1 MCAYMY
7 IHVCVYKF
15 IGVSGMIHKG
25 LAIAVVSEAT
35 VDGKYLF
42 PVQLSCTV

>member
-15 IGVSGMIHKG
+15 IGVSGMIHKR
-25 LAIAVVSEAT
+25 LAIVVSEAI